1 MGTLDRSITPDVP
14 LPPIGSNSISNARN
28 SPREISNDNREHETQ
43 NYRGGRFQEYL
54 SSEQPGHF
62 IEQSRYQLI

>member
-1 MGTLDRSITPDVP
+1 MARIYRSITPDVP
-14 LPPIGSNSISNARN
+14 LPPIGSNPFPNARN
-28 SPREISNDNREHETQ
+28 SPREISNNNREHETQ
-43 NYRGGRFQEYL
+43 NYSGGRFQEYL